1 MFGWLRSSDHDAR
14 AQAPLRVLLAIP
26 SYRGGGAERVVTTLA
41 RRLTRKHFEVHLVV
55 VQNDGSLGQTVP
67 EDVARHSLDCRR
79 VSQAA
84 WPLLRLVRNLQPD
97 VMLTAAS
104 HLNALAG
111 MLRPLFPRRTRLII
125 RETGVLATSLDA
137 WRAGR
142 LFQPLM
148 AAAYRQADS
157 VIGQSEFA
165 LNEIHGLFSVP
176 RERLKRIA
184 NPVEV
189 DQFSPEKLAGTPSPF
204 PSGPGPFLLGVGR
217 LGPEKGFDRA
227 IQALPELKQ
236 THPHAQLWIIGE
248 GAEQASLRQLAE
260 DLGVGDSVFLPGF
273 QSDVSRWMT
282 HADLFVLSSRT
293 ESLPNVLLE
302 AVASECPVISLHHPG
317 GTREVLTSLGLTDR
331 WVSSLTPWQENWFSR
346 PTTEVRDRLVE
357 QYHWQRIVA
366 EYEQLFVEVVS
377 GESSVVSAESQ
388 VA

>member
-1 MFGWLRSSDHDAR
+1 MFGWLRSSNHDAR

-41 RRLTRKHFEVHLVV
+41 RRLSREHFEVHLVV

-67 EDVARHSLDCRR
+67 EDVARHSLECSR

-84 WPLLRLVRNLQPD
+84 LPLLRLVRSLQPD
-97 VMLTAAS
+97 VVLTAAS

-111 MLRPLFPRRTRLII
+111 MLRPLFPKRTRLII
-125 RETGVLATSLDA
+125 RETGVLATSLA
-137 WRAGR
+137 VWRAGR

-204 PSGPGPFLLGVGR
+204 PPGPGPFLLGVGR

-260 DLGVGDSVFLPGF
+260 NLGVGDSVFLPGF

-282 HADLFVLSSRT
+282 HADLFVLSSRS

-317 GTREVLTSLGLTDR
+317 GTCEVLASLGLADR

-346 PTTEVRDRLVE
+346 PTTEVRERLVE
-357 QYHWQRIVA
+357 QYHWQRILA
-366 EYEQLFVEVVS
+366 EYEQLFVEVAR
-377 GESSVVSAESQ
+377 GRSSVVSADSQ